1 MEHTESNT
9 TFERFLFQ
17 RASENRSPL
26 YGVLE
31 LLPLC
36 TLDCDMCYVRLS
48 RAEMEARGALRTTD
62 EWLTLAEEMK
72 DSGTL
77 FLLLTGGEPLLFPD
91 FKKLYLGLQEMG
103 MILTINTNGTLIDE
117 EWAKFFHEHKPR
129 RINITLYGS
138 NNDTYDRLCHLSDG
152 FDRTLQGIRFLK
164 KYGIDVKIN
173 GSLVKKN
180 LEDRMDII
188 KLGEDLDIPV
198 RIDTYMYPA
207 VRERSRSF
215 DRQARLDPDT
225 AARARVEIL
234 HREMGEET
242 FAQYV
247 QQTLFLADNT
257 PKGEHIPGH
266 LTCRAGQC
274 SFVINW
280 QGEMRSCIVLDHPSI
295 PVFDGKMNFK
305 TAWQEIVQKTS
316 SIETS
321 PVCSECTLR
330 AVCNVCAA
338 SAMAECG
345 SYDAVPDYICQYTQS
360 TVKYLRQFVDKN
372 TPL

>member
-48 RAEMEARGALRTTD
+48 RAEMESHGALRTTD
-62 EWLTLAEEMK
+62 EWLALAEEMK

-173 GSLVKKN
+173 GSLVKK
-180 LEDRMDII
+180 I
-188 KLGEDLDIPV
+188 
-198 RIDTYMYPA
+198 
-207 VRERSRSF
+207 
-215 DRQARLDPDT
+215 
-225 AARARVEIL
+225 
-234 HREMGEET
+234 
-242 FAQYV
+242 
-247 QQTLFLADNT
+247 
-257 PKGEHIPGH
+257 
-266 LTCRAGQC
+266 
-274 SFVINW
+274 
-280 QGEMRSCIVLDHPSI
+280 
-295 PVFDGKMNFK
+295 
-305 TAWQEIVQKTS
+305 
-316 SIETS
+316 
-321 PVCSECTLR
+321 
-330 AVCNVCAA
+330 
-338 SAMAECG
+338 
-345 SYDAVPDYICQYTQS
+345 
-360 TVKYLRQFVDKN
+360 
-372 TPL
+372 